1 MHDVD
6 CTSILR
12 CSVSV
17 TCTNQICAYFD
28 ISGDTGDETWSILNT
43 KLTADLFGDGKITLQ
58 PEHF

>member
-12 CSVSV
+12 RFVSV
-17 TCTNQICAYFD
+17 ACKNQTCAYFD
-28 ISGDTGDETWSILNT
+28 ISGDTVDETWSILNT
-43 KLTADLFGDGKITLQ
+43 KLTADLFGDGKIALQ